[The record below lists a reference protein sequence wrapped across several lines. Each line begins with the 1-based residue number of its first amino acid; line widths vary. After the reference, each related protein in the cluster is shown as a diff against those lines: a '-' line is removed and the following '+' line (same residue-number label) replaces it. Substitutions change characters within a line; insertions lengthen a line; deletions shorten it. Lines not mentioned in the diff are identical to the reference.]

1 LLYQHSAAR
10 LSRAKALIEYDAA
23 PLFFKE
29 GSNGSGTGAAIMITA
44 FSQARSAAQK
54 IFDNIIFLEDIF
66 GDREDEEIPD
76 IPVLELAKSF
86 ELSGFGG
93 GAASVSTPRR

>member
-1 LLYQHSAAR
+1 MATV
-10 LSRAKALIEYDAA
+10 I
-23 PLFFKE
+23 
-29 GSNGSGTGAAIMITA
+29 SGV
-44 FSQARSAAQK
+44 RSAAQK

-86 ELSGFGG
+86 ELNHSEAGL
-93 GAASVSTPRR
+93 VRK

>member
-1 LLYQHSAAR
+1 M
-10 LSRAKALIEYDAA
+10 AKTF
-23 PLFFKE
+23 PQSK
-29 GSNGSGTGAAIMITA
+29 SV
-44 FSQARSAAQK
+44 AQK

-86 ELSGFGG
+86 ELSGRPAVVFPG
-93 GAASVSTPRR
+93 RK

>member
-1 LLYQHSAAR
+1 M
-10 LSRAKALIEYDAA
+10 AKAIPHE
-23 PLFFKE
+23 
-29 GSNGSGTGAAIMITA
+29 
-44 FSQARSAAQK
+44 RSVAQK

-86 ELSGFGG
+86 ELRSR
-93 GAASVSTPRR
+93 ADAQPAMSPKSPRFHPA